1 MYLVLFV
8 YVQIFIWLQTCT
20 YTHPHK
26 IRTYKTH
33 KNVEHNSYYIL
44 LNVGTCSERIN
55 ADNDERIMNIL
66 DRNGVVSTSVGV
78 VNNGIKCLVK
88 PLPKYHC
95 RGSSVEKN
103 IFKVLLIYGILIYYS
118 CKILFKGT
126 LFSCISLNSLM
137 C

>member
-1 MYLVLFV
+1 MAWPSATYTIFHYLVLLV
-8 YVQIFIWLQTCT
+8 YVQIFTWLQTCT

-26 IRTYKTH
+26 TRTYKTH

-55 ADNDERIMNIL
+55 ARADNDERIMNIL

-78 VNNGIKCLVK
+78 VNNSIKCLVK

-95 RGSSVEKN
+95 RGSSVEKGY
-103 IFKVLLIYGILIYYS
+103 I
-118 CKILFKGT
+118 
-126 LFSCISLNSLM
+126 
-137 C
+137 